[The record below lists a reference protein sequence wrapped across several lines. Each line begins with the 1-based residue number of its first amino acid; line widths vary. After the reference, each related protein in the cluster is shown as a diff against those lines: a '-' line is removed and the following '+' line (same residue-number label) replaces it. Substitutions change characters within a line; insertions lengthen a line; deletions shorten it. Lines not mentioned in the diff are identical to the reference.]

1 MLRENY
7 RALGG
12 ANASMAAAAAALAAL
27 GWLLEAAAALAEGG
41 AAAWPPAA
49 PLVRSLALQAG
60 ERYLHA
66 VGGAPSAPACH
77 SQSAITAYKQ

>member
-1 MLRENY
+1 MLRKKR

-12 ANASMAAAAAALAAL
+12 ANVSVAAAAAALAAL

-41 AAAWPPAA
+41 AAAWPAAA

-66 VGGAPSAPACH
+66 VGGAASAPACH
-77 SQSAITAYKQ
+77 RQSPITAYKH